1 MLLKHSPSFY
11 VCEHSLNMWSDNKFK
26 CLILCPSYAVSWFR
40 FLQIWGLQKQLPKGV
55 TEAATLRKRCS
66 ENMQQIYSRTPFL
79 FLITK
84 AKKKKKN
91 TLVSGNAGDEKN
103 LHPGNRKFIFLNW
116 FSGDI
121 LFSFLVPFAFLGS
134 CFFLLLFV
142 YCFFKLKMYNLIHIR
157 LSGRV
162 SDKKI
167 VTRLISGN
175 KITFFWKNVTIC
187 LFRCSFFLMSGFK
200 LRC

>member
-1 MLLKHSPSFY
+1 MLLKHSPAFY

-66 ENMQQIYSRTPFL
+66 ENMQQIYSRTPF

-84 AKKKKKN
+84 AKKKKKYSC
-91 TLVSGNAGDEKN
+91 LRKCGWREKSS
-103 LHPGNRKFIFLNW
+103 PGRPQIYFFKLIFRRYSVFF
-116 FSGDI
+116 FS
-121 LFSFLVPFAFLGS
+121 SFCFFGFL
-134 CFFLLLFV
+134 FFLLLFV

-187 LFRCSFFLMSGFK
+187 LFRYSFFLMSGFK

>member
-1 MLLKHSPSFY
+1 MFWK
-11 VCEHSLNMWSDNKFK
+11 
-26 CLILCPSYAVSWFR
+26 YAAN
-40 FLQIWGLQKQLPKGV
+40 LQQNTFFVFNHKG
-55 TEAATLRKRCS
+55 
-66 ENMQQIYSRTPFL
+66 Q
-79 FLITK
+79 
-84 AKKKKKN
+84 KKKKN

-162 SDKKI
+162 SDKNI

-175 KITFFWKNVTIC
+175 KITFFLEKCYYLFISLQLFFNVR
-187 LFRCSFFLMSGFK
+187 F
-200 LRC
+200 

>member
-1 MLLKHSPSFY
+1 MFWK
-11 VCEHSLNMWSDNKFK
+11 
-26 CLILCPSYAVSWFR
+26 YAAN
-40 FLQIWGLQKQLPKGV
+40 LQQN
-55 TEAATLRKRCS
+55 T
-66 ENMQQIYSRTPFL
+66 FF

-84 AKKKKKN
+84 AKKNKKYSCLRKC
-91 TLVSGNAGDEKN
+91 GWREKSS
-103 LHPGNRKFIFLNW
+103 PGRPQIYFFKLIFRRYSVFF
-116 FSGDI
+116 FS
-121 LFSFLVPFAFLGS
+121 SFCFFGFL
-134 CFFLLLFV
+134 FFLLLFV

-175 KITFFWKNVTIC
+175 KITFFWKNVAIC